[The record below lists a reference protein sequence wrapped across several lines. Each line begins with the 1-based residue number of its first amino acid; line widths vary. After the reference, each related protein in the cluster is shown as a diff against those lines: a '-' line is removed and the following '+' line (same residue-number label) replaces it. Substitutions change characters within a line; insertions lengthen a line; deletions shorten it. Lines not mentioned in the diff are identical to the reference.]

1 MKRRLSDALRS
12 AKNLLGEESVESSS
26 PRTPSLHHY
35 IRRDTGPRGL
45 ATVDDLLGRSDTKAA
60 ENRLFKEGEDPI
72 LDGIRRL
79 RSASINDPA
88 SVHIPGRLMWRQVL
102 EEQRGLNT
110 GHSLKN
116 YDEVMSVAVPE
127 WPPVHV
133 PHPDRSWSRWHTSPE
148 NHAVARGADLIM
160 EDPGR
165 RLSPFLVVGEG
176 GTGKSHFISA
186 LANSLQNVLPHLN
199 VHLIHGRE
207 VVEIPVDAE
216 EAFRDAGAI
225 LIDDADA
232 LIERGLDDALGRL
245 VHIALDHG
253 VQVVC
258 TVASTDAFE
267 AYPTSAMRRSLT
279 GAAIGRLESPSAAT
293 LVANLRRRCVSRG
306 AAIDEHLLVAIV
318 KHERT
323 WGGSVHALDMVLASI
338 ETGSVPMDEKDIAI
352 LLDGR
357 PIDARS
363 ETRPDW
369 NPDIIGEQLVQTVLD
384 DVLPRGIEVRVTGDV
399 EPPLLSDVW
408 SPAEFELPSGR
419 LIPDPQP
426 DSARGSQKVAPIIS
440 ARIDERFSD
449 AESELHRRRFAL
461 HEIENELAI
470 IQSRM
475 TESTPADIVGLTD
488 RLLALE
494 GQLEAISETPLGE
507 DLGPI
512 APFDPGIIEVDVN
525 YPILQPVPGQV
536 PHLEEAL
543 EKHGTAVLRKRKV
556 KVML

>member
-12 AKNLLGEESVESSS
+12 AKHRLGEEAEQSS

-35 IRRDTGPRGL
+35 IRRDNGPRGL
-45 ATVDDLLGRSDTKAA
+45 ATVDDLLGRSDPKAA
-60 ENRLFKEGEDPI
+60 ENRLFTEDEDPV

-79 RSASINDPA
+79 RSKAINDPA
-88 SVHIPGRLMWRQVL
+88 SVHIPGRLMWREVL
-102 EEQRGLNT
+102 EEQRGLDVS
-110 GHSLKN
+110 HPMKN
-116 YDEVMSVAVPE
+116 DAPAVVDIPE

-133 PHPDRSWSRWHTSPE
+133 PHPDRTWSRWHTSPE

-160 EDPGR
+160 EEPGR

-207 VVEIPVDAE
+207 VTDVPVGAE

-225 LIDDADA
+225 LIDDVDA

-258 TVASTDAFE
+258 TVASIDAFE
-267 AYPTSAMRRSLT
+267 ALPTSAMRHSLT
-279 GAAIGRLESPSAAT
+279 GSAIGRLSSPSAAT
-293 LVANLRRRCVSRG
+293 LVAHLRRRCVSRG
-306 AAIDEHLLVAIV
+306 AAVDERILVAIV
-318 KHERT
+318 EHANT
-323 WGGSVHALDMVLASI
+323 WGGSAHALDIVLASI
-338 ETGSVPMDEKDIAI
+338 EVGSIPMDEKDVLI

-363 ETRPDW
+363 EIRPDW
-369 NPDIIGEQLVQTVLD
+369 NPEVIGERLVQTVLD
-384 DVLPRGIEVRVTGDV
+384 DVLPRGVDVEVTGEIEVK
-399 EPPLLSDVW
+399 PLSDSW

-419 LIPDPQP
+419 LIPSSQP
-426 DSARGSQKVAPIIS
+426 EGERGPQKVAPVIS

-461 HEIENELAI
+461 HEIERELEI

-475 TESTPADIVGLTD
+475 VDSTPADIVGLTD

-494 GQLEAISETPLGE
+494 GQLDAISETPLGT

-512 APFDPGIIEVDVN
+512 SPFDPGVIEVEVK
-525 YPILQPVPGQV
+525 YPILHPVSGQV
-536 PHLEEAL
+536 PHLEEARQN
-543 EKHGTAVLRKRKV
+543 HGTAVLRKRKV
-556 KVML
+556 KIPV

>member
-1 MKRRLSDALRS
+1 MRRSLSDALRS
-12 AKNLLGEESVESSS
+12 AKHRLGEESEQSS
-26 PRTPSLHHY
+26 PRASSLHHY
-35 IRRDTGPRGL
+35 IRRDNGPRGL
-45 ATVDDLLGRSDTKAA
+45 ATVDDLLGRSDPKAA
-60 ENRLFKEGEDPI
+60 ENRLFSEGEDPI

-79 RSASINDPA
+79 RGAAINDPA
-88 SVHIPGRLMWRQVL
+88 SIHIPGRLMWRQVL
-102 EEQRGLNT
+102 EEQRGLDTPTSMKMVEEPN
-110 GHSLKN
+110 GVS
-116 YDEVMSVAVPE
+116 VPE
-127 WPPVHV
+127 WPPIHI
-133 PHPDRSWSRWHTSPE
+133 PNSAWSWSRWHTSPE

-160 EDPGR
+160 EEPGR
-165 RLSPFLVVGEG
+165 RLSPFLVVGER

-207 VVEIPVDAE
+207 VAEVPVGAE

-258 TVASTDAFE
+258 TVASIDAFD
-267 AYPTSAMRRSLT
+267 ALPTSAMRRSLT
-279 GAAIGRLESPSAAT
+279 GAAIGRLDSPSDAT
-293 LVANLRRRCVSRG
+293 LVAHLRRRCVSRG
-306 AAIDEHLLVAIV
+306 AAVDEHLLVAIV
-318 KHERT
+318 ENANT
-323 WGGSVHALDMVLASI
+323 WGGSAHALDIVLASI
-338 ETGSVPMDEKDIAI
+338 EAGSVPMDEKDIKI

-357 PIDARS
+357 PIDTSSEVRS
-363 ETRPDW
+363 DW
-369 NPDIIGEQLVQTVLD
+369 NPDVIGQRLVQTVLD
-384 DVLPRGIEVRVTGDV
+384 DVLPQGIDVEVTGEV
-399 EPPLLSDVW
+399 EIPPLSDGW

-419 LIPDPQP
+419 LIPESQPQ
-426 DSARGSQKVAPIIS
+426 SAQGPQKVAPIIS

-461 HEIENELAI
+461 HEIERELET

-475 TESTPADIVGLTD
+475 AESTPADIVGLTD

-512 APFDPGIIEVDVN
+512 APFDPGVIEVEVN
-525 YPILQPVPGQV
+525 YPILRPVSGQV
-536 PHLEEAL
+536 PHLEKAR

-556 KVML
+556 KVPV

>member
-12 AKNLLGEESVESSS
+12 AKHRLGEEDEPSS

-45 ATVDDLLGRSDTKAA
+45 ATVDDLLGRSDPKAA
-60 ENRLFKEGEDPI
+60 ENRLFTADDDPI

-79 RSASINDPA
+79 RSKAINDPA
-88 SVHIPGRLMWRQVL
+88 SVHIPGRLMWREVL
-102 EEQRGLNT
+102 EEQRGLDV
-110 GHSLKN
+110 GRLMKGV
-116 YDEVMSVAVPE
+116 DRAMDIDIPE
-127 WPPVHV
+127 WPPIHV
-133 PHPDRSWSRWHTSPE
+133 PHPDRTWSRWHTSPE

-160 EDPGR
+160 EEPGR

-207 VVEIPVDAE
+207 VMDVPVGAE

-225 LIDDADA
+225 LIDDVDA

-258 TVASTDAFE
+258 TVASIDAFE
-267 AYPTSAMRRSLT
+267 ALPTSAMRRSLT
-279 GAAIGRLESPSAAT
+279 GAAIGRLSSPSAAT
-293 LVANLRRRCVSRG
+293 LVAHLRRRCISRG
-306 AAIDEHLLVAIV
+306 AAVDERLLVTIV
-318 KHERT
+318 QHADT
-323 WGGSVHALDMVLASI
+323 WGGSAHALDIVLASI
-338 ETGSVPMDEKDIAI
+338 EAGSVPMDEKDVMI

-357 PIDARS
+357 PIDTRS
-363 ETRPDW
+363 EARPDW
-369 NPDIIGEQLVQTVLD
+369 NPEVIGERLVQTVLD
-384 DVLPRGIEVRVTGDV
+384 DVLPRGVDVEVTGEV
-399 EPPLLSDVW
+399 EVNALSDGW

-419 LIPDPQP
+419 LIPEPLP
-426 DSARGSQKVAPIIS
+426 DSERGPQKVAPVIS

-461 HEIENELAI
+461 HEIERELEI

-475 TESTPADIVGLTD
+475 VNSTPADIVGLTD

-494 GQLEAISETPLGE
+494 GQLEAISETPLGT

-512 APFDPGIIEVDVN
+512 SPFDPGVIEVEVK
-525 YPILQPVPGQV
+525 YPILRPVSGQV
-536 PHLEEAL
+536 PHLEEARK
-543 EKHGTAVLRKRKV
+543 KHGTAVLRKRKV
-556 KVML
+556 KVPV

>member
-12 AKNLLGEESVESSS
+12 AKYRLGEEIEQSS
-26 PRTPSLHHY
+26 PRAPSLHHY
-35 IRRDTGPRGL
+35 IRRDNGPRGL
-45 ATVDDLLGRSDTKAA
+45 ATVDDLLGRSDPKAA
-60 ENRLFKEGEDPI
+60 ENRLFNGDDDPI

-79 RSASINDPA
+79 RSATINDPS

-102 EEQRGLNT
+102 EEQRGLDAGQSMKSHDKST
-110 GHSLKN
+110 
-116 YDEVMSVAVPE
+116 DVVVPE

-160 EDPGR
+160 EEPGR

-207 VVEIPVDAE
+207 IMEIPVGVE

-232 LIERGLDDALGRL
+232 LIEHGLDDALGRL

-258 TVASTDAFE
+258 TVASIDAFE
-267 AYPTSAMRRSLT
+267 ASPTSAMRRSLT
-279 GAAIGRLESPSAAT
+279 GAAIGRLDLPSDAT
-293 LVANLRRRCVSRG
+293 LVAHLRRRCVSRG
-306 AAIDEHLLVAIV
+306 AAVDEHLLVAIV
-318 KHERT
+318 EHANT
-323 WGGSVHALDMVLASI
+323 WGGSAHALDIVLASI
-338 ETGSVPMDEKDIAI
+338 EAGSVPMDEKDIAI

-357 PIDARS
+357 PIDTRS

-369 NPDIIGEQLVQTVLD
+369 NPDVIGERLVQTVLD
-384 DVLPRGIEVRVTGDV
+384 DVLPRGIDV
-399 EPPLLSDVW
+399 EVSGEMEIPLLSDVW

-419 LIPDPQP
+419 LIPDSQQQ
-426 DSARGSQKVAPIIS
+426 STRGPQKVAPIIS

-461 HEIENELAI
+461 HEIERELAM

-475 TESTPADIVGLTD
+475 AESTPADIVGLTD

-494 GQLEAISETPLGE
+494 GQLETISETPLGQ

-512 APFDPGIIEVDVN
+512 APFDPGIIEVEVN
-525 YPILQPVPGQV
+525 YPILQPVSGQV
-536 PHLEEAL
+536 PHLEEAR

-556 KVML
+556 KVPV